1 MSLTTACS
9 SVYTYSIPNSIGI
22 SSRIHVPDQY
32 TISRPHS
39 VFSNTNLSKPITTL
53 DLPQH
58 YLYTYLLH
66 TQSHSNQAQNPSPVQ
81 IKINPRPQ
89 PRFSTYP
96 YPNPNHLNPNK
107 SIPQKI
113 TRPSTPKDP
122 TDLPLPNPPSPPPQ
136 TKPQIRTAVQLSVL
150 ELALRSR
157 PELRWASGRLAVCTM
172 HVVRSTPYT
181 CSREYMYVL
190 CTHVRVRRT

>member
-39 VFSNTNLSKPITTL
+39 IFSNTNLSKPITTL

-58 YLYTYLLH
+58 YLYTYLLD

-81 IKINPRPQ
+81 IKINPRAQ
-89 PRFSTYP
+89 PSPHIHTLIQ
-96 YPNPNHLNPNK
+96 NHLNLNK

-122 TDLPLPNPPSPPPQ
+122 TDLPFPTHPVHLHKPNPKSELPCNSPS
-136 TKPQIRTAVQLSVL
+136 
-150 ELALRSR
+150 
-157 PELRWASGRLAVCTM
+157 
-172 HVVRSTPYT
+172 
-181 CSREYMYVL
+181 
-190 CTHVRVRRT
+190 